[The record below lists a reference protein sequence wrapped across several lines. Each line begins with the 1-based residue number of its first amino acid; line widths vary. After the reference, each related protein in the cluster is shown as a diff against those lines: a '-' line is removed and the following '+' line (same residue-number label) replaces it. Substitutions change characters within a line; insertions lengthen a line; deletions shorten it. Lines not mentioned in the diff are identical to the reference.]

1 MISLSVVAGDRGQE
15 YVGSDFPLAIQ
26 VDADGGIDIGT
37 TAHGGVVAWVI
48 AHADGLS
55 IQPEKSRTS
64 IVLNG
69 QRISGASW
77 LKDGDVL
84 GFGNVEFV
92 VSRTEGGFRFET
104 GGPAPEKVNDAQT
117 AAFNVA
123 PTGTGRTSSTSRVG
137 AGARVSR
144 GKIAAA
150 SVFVALAISLT
161 FVLVASPLSFQFNE
175 EPESVSVSGFP
186 PAIPVGDGY
195 LALPGTY
202 TVSARKDGYRPLNEQ
217 VSVTFGQKD
226 PFKLKLSPMPGKL
239 RISSTPDK
247 ATVLID
253 GTESGATPATVEVES
268 GERTI
273 RVQKDEFLPVEQK
286 VTVEGFGKEQ
296 ALAFELKTALA
307 TVSISTKPDQAK
319 VRIDGKDVGVSP
331 VSTSVLRGNRTI
343 EVEKD
348 GWKKVQKTFEVQP
361 GIANTVPLI
370 ELERLDGTVNVETEP
385 SGASV
390 LVNGQF
396 QGQSPLTLTLPGE
409 KSQQVSVSKA
419 GFETATRS
427 VQADPGGS
435 KKLTVRLAPETGT
448 VYLTTIPAGSS
459 LKINGVDSGSATQR
473 LTLQTVNQALEI
485 SKPGYEP
492 RKVTVTPQKDVPK
505 RIEITLKTAA
515 EELKERVAKGV
526 LTAAGQKLVLVP
538 ITSPI
543 KVALGS
549 PRRDPARR
557 SNETEYNVEMTKPFF
572 LSEKEVTNAEF
583 KKFRAA
589 HSSGGYQ
596 GNSLNEPNQPVVGVS
611 WEDAARYANWLSA
624 QEKLPA
630 AYKDENGKVMPIFP
644 VPDGYRLPTEAEWE
658 FAARY
663 EAGQRVAGLGLRFTW
678 GESLP
683 PAPNAGN
690 FAHEGSGLPFAL
702 VGYVDKFVGTAPVGS
717 FPASKAG
724 LFDMSGNA
732 SEWCHD
738 FYDINNSGATA
749 LKDPVGPTDGKFHV
763 IKGSSWR
770 SGSVT
775 ELRNSYRD
783 YSDKPRDDVGF
794 RLARYANAIR

>member
-1 MISLSVVAGDRGQE
+1 MTSLTVIAGDRAQTYSG
-15 YVGSDFPLAIQ
+15 VDFPLAIQ
-26 VDADGGIDIGT
+26 VDTDGGIDIGT
-37 TAHGGVVAWVI
+37 TAEGGVIAWVV

-55 IQPEKSRTS
+55 IQPEKSRTP

-69 QRISGASW
+69 QRMSGATW

-84 GFGNVEFV
+84 GFGDVDFDVSKNDDGYQFRTNVSV
-92 VSRTEGGFRFET
+92 VD
-104 GGPAPEKVNDAQT
+104 EK
-117 AAFNVA
+117 AADRPSTFNVA
-123 PTGTGRTSSTSRVG
+123 ASGAGRASARSD
-137 AGARVSR
+137 AGARQPISR

-150 SVFVALAISLT
+150 AVLAILGISIG
-161 FVLVASPLSFQFNE
+161 FVLAASPLSLQFNE
-175 EPESVSVSGFP
+175 APDTIAVSGFP
-186 PAIPVGDGY
+186 PAIPVGGGY

-202 TVSARKDGYRPLNEQ
+202 TVSASKEGYRPFQAQ
-217 VSVTFGQKD
+217 VSVSFGQKD
-226 PFKLKLSPMPGKL
+226 SFKLALIPKPGIL
-239 RISSTPDK
+239 RISSIPDK
-247 ATVLID
+247 ATVLVD
-253 GTESGATPATVEVES
+253 GAERGNTPSEIEVDS

-273 RVQKDEFLPVEQK
+273 RFQKDEFLPVEQK
-286 VTVEGFGKEQ
+286 LVIEGFGKEQ
-296 ALAFELKTALA
+296 VLTVELKTALG
-307 TVSISTKPDQAK
+307 TVAIPTKPDQAK
-319 VRIDGKDVGVSP
+319 VRIDGRDIGTSP
-331 VSTSVLRGNRTI
+331 ASASVLSGTRNI

-348 GWKKVQKTFEVQP
+348 GWKVVRKTFEVQP
-361 GIANTVPLI
+361 GMTNTVPLI

-396 QGQSPLTLTLPGE
+396 QGQSPMALTLPGE
-409 KSQQVSVSKA
+409 KTQQVSVSKA
-419 GFETATRS
+419 GFETVTRA
-427 VQADPGGS
+427 VQADPGAT
-435 KKLTVRLAPETGT
+435 KKLTVRLPPETGT
-448 VYLTTIPAGSS
+448 VYLTTVPAGSS

-473 LTLQTVNQALEI
+473 LTLQTVNQSLEI

-505 RIEITLKTAA
+505 KIEITLKTAA
-515 EELKERVAKGV
+515 EEMKERVAKGI

-538 ITSPI
+538 IASPI

-557 SNETEYNVEMTKPFF
+557 SNENEYNVEMTRPFF

-583 KKFRAA
+583 KKFKAA

-624 QEKLPA
+624 QEKLPP
-630 AYKDENGKVMPIFP
+630 AYKDENGKVTPIFP
-644 VPDGYRLPTEAEWE
+644 ATDGYRLPTEAEWE

-663 EAGQRVAGLGLRFTW
+663 EGGQRVSGLGLRFTW

-683 PAPNAGN
+683 PPANTGN

-702 VGYVDKFVGTAPVGS
+702 VGYADKFVATAPVGS
-717 FPASKAG
+717 FAASKAG
-724 LFDMSGNA
+724 LFDLSGNA

-738 FYDINNSGATA
+738 FYDINNSGSTA
-749 LKDPVGPTDGKFHV
+749 LRDPVGPTDGKFHV

-770 SGSVT
+770 TGSPT
-775 ELRNSYRD
+775 ELRTSYRD

-794 RLARYANAIR
+794 RLARYANALR